1 MATGYYLLDNRTA
14 IPQCGK
20 KRRNGARATGTIILH
35 DAEGGTDLSGADM
48 GAESVANYIK
58 NRSSYG
64 SYHDLVDRDTHIP
77 MAPIDYETWHSVPD
91 NPWSFGICVAWTKAD
106 LPRMTAAQRRSYY
119 APLARVVLK
128 RVADFARRGITVPTH
143 RMLTAAE
150 TQARK
155 PGISTHSRTD
165 PSRRSDPFGTGSVY
179 EREFLAVLAELGG
192 KPTTPT
198 QEVPD
203 MDTTQAKELNETRKI
218 VGELKAL
225 IGELHAGIAPKIP
238 TSATANPEWINFRA
252 AMRDVHVGVTRELDE
267 AVAQGVAVALQGVTG
282 VDQAAITAGVVAEVR
297 KHVQSV
303 TDSVTDRKYVLTP
316 EETTP

>member
-1 MATGYYLLDNRTA
+1 MATGYYLLDNRTT

-20 KRRNGARATGTIILH
+20 KRRNGAKASGTIILH

-48 GAESVANYIK
+48 GAENVANYIRT
-58 NRSSYG
+58 RSSYG

-106 LPRMTAAQRRSYY
+106 LRRMSYAQRASYY
-119 APLARVVLK
+119 VPLARVVLK

-179 EREFLAVLAELGG
+179 EQEFLAVLAELSG

-203 MDTTQAKELNETRKI
+203 MDATQAKQLSDIHAALPKI
-218 VGELKAL
+218 A
-225 IGELHAGIAPKIP
+225 ELHAGIAPQIP
-238 TSATANPEWINFRA
+238 TSATQNPEWINFRA
-252 AMRDVHVGVTRELDE
+252 AVRDIRVAVTRQMDD
-267 AVAQGVAVALQGVTG
+267 AVARGVATALDGVTG
-282 VDQAAITAGVVAEVR
+282 VDKEAITAGVVAEVR
-297 KHVQSV
+297 NVLDTVS
-303 TDSVTDRKYVLTP
+303 DREYVMTP
-316 EETTP
+316 KEN

>member
-1 MATGYYLLDNRTA
+1 MATGYYLLDNGTA

-20 KRRNGARATGTIILH
+20 KRRNGARASGTIILH
-35 DAEGGTDLSGADM
+35 DAEGGTDLSGTDM
-48 GAESVANYIK
+48 GAENVANYIRT
-58 NRSSYG
+58 RSSYG

-106 LPRMTAAQRRSYY
+106 LPKMTAAQRRSYY
-119 APLARVVLK
+119 VPLARVVLK

-150 TQARK
+150 TQARR

-179 EREFLAVLAELGG
+179 EREFLAVLAELSG

-203 MDTTQAKELNETRKI
+203 MDATQAKQLSDIHAALPKLNE
-218 VGELKAL
+218 
-225 IGELHAGIAPKIP
+225 LHTGIAPQIP
-238 TSATANPEWINFRA
+238 TSATQDPEWINFRA
-252 AMRDVHVGVTRELDE
+252 AVRDIRVAVTRQMDD
-267 AVAQGVAVALQGVTG
+267 AVARGVATALDGVTG

-297 KHVQSV
+297 KVLDTVS
-303 TDSVTDRKYVLTP
+303 DREYVMTP
-316 EETTP
+316 KEN

>member
-1 MATGYYLLDNRTA
+1 MATGYFLLDNRTA
-14 IPQCGK
+14 IPQCGN
-20 KRRNGARATGTIILH
+20 KRRNGARASGTIILH
-35 DAEGGTDLSGADM
+35 DAEGGTDLSGADT

-91 NPWSFGICVAWTKAD
+91 NPWSVGICVAWTKAD

-119 APLARVVLK
+119 VPLARVVLK

-165 PSRRSDPFGTGSVY
+165 PSRRSDPFGTDSKY
-179 EREFLAVLAELGG
+179 EREFLAVLAELSS

-198 QEVPD
+198 QEEPMAD
-203 MDTTQAKELNETRKI
+203 GLNTEQATQLSTVHSVLTRKLTDGSGATTPDQI
-218 VGELKAL
+218 WQRTLDVSRRTLVAVQANNAAL
-225 IGELHAGIAPKIP
+225 
-238 TSATANPEWINFRA
+238 TV
-252 AMRDVHVGVTRELDE
+252 AMETLAKNVGVDPAIVTAAVEKAVRE
-267 AVAQGVAVALQGVTG
+267 ALPES
-282 VDQAAITAGVVAEVR
+282 ITIPLE
-297 KHVQSV
+297 
-303 TDSVTDRKYVLTP
+303 D
-316 EETTP
+316 

>member
-14 IPQCGK
+14 IPQCGN
-20 KRRNGARATGTIILH
+20 KRRNGARASGTIILH
-35 DAEGGTDLSGADM
+35 DAEGGTDLSGADT

-106 LPRMTAAQRRSYY
+106 LPRMTSAQRRSYY
-119 APLARVVLK
+119 VPLARVVLK

-165 PSRRSDPFGTGSVY
+165 PSRRSDPFGTDSKY
-179 EREFLAVLAELGG
+179 EREFLAVLAELSS

-198 QEVPD
+198 QEEPMAD
-203 MDTTQAKELNETRKI
+203 GLNTEQATQLSTVHSVLTRKLTDGSGATTPDQI
-218 VGELKAL
+218 WQRTLDVSRRTLVAVQANNAAL
-225 IGELHAGIAPKIP
+225 
-238 TSATANPEWINFRA
+238 TV
-252 AMRDVHVGVTRELDE
+252 AMETLAKNVGVDPAIVTAAVEKAVRE
-267 AVAQGVAVALQGVTG
+267 ALPES
-282 VDQAAITAGVVAEVR
+282 ITIPLE
-297 KHVQSV
+297 
-303 TDSVTDRKYVLTP
+303 D
-316 EETTP
+316 

>member
-20 KRRNGARATGTIILH
+20 KRRNGARASGTIILH

-48 GAESVANYIK
+48 GAENVANYIRT
-58 NRSSYG
+58 RSSYG

-106 LPRMTAAQRRSYY
+106 LRRMSYAQRASYY
-119 APLARVVLK
+119 VPLARVVLK

-179 EREFLAVLAELGG
+179 EQEFLAVLAELSG

-203 MDTTQAKELNETRKI
+203 MDATQAKQLSETRAI
-218 VGELKAL
+218 AGELKAL
-225 IGELHAGIAPKIP
+225 VAELHTGIAPQIP
-238 TSATANPEWINFRA
+238 TSATQNPEWINFRA
-252 AMRDVHVGVTRELDE
+252 AVRDIRVAVTRQMDD
-267 AVAQGVAVALQGVTG
+267 AVARGVATALTGVTG
-282 VDQAAITAGVVAEVR
+282 VDKGAITAGVVAEVR
-297 KHVQSV
+297 KVLDAVS
-303 TDSVTDRKYVLTP
+303 DREYVLTP
-316 EETTP
+316 KEN

>member
-20 KRRNGARATGTIILH
+20 NRRNSARASGTIILH
-35 DAEGGTDLSGADM
+35 DAEGGTDLSGADT

-91 NPWSFGICVAWTKAD
+91 NPWSVGICVAWTKAD

-119 APLARVVLK
+119 VPLARVVLK
-128 RVADFARRGITVPTH
+128 RVADFALRGITVPTH

-165 PSRRSDPFGTGSVY
+165 PSRRSDPFGTDSKY
-179 EREFLAVLAELGG
+179 EREFLAVLAELSS

-198 QEVPD
+198 QEEPMAD
-203 MDTTQAKELNETRKI
+203 GLNTEQATQLSTVHSVLTRKLTDGSGATTPDQI
-218 VGELKAL
+218 WQRTLDVSRRTLVAVQANNAAL
-225 IGELHAGIAPKIP
+225 
-238 TSATANPEWINFRA
+238 TV
-252 AMRDVHVGVTRELDE
+252 AMETLAKNVGVDPAVVTAAVEKAIRE
-267 AVAQGVAVALQGVTG
+267 ALPES
-282 VDQAAITAGVVAEVR
+282 ITIPLE
-297 KHVQSV
+297 
-303 TDSVTDRKYVLTP
+303 D
-316 EETTP
+316 